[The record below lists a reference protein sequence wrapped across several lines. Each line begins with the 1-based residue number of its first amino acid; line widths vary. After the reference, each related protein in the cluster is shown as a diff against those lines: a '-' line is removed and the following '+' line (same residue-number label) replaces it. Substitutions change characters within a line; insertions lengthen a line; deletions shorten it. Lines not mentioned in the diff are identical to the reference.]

1 MATVIKDIVTWLKQ
15 WFYDEGE
22 VDTLIGGLQTQ
33 INNKADTSTVNSL
46 STTVSGKADA
56 THTHGNISSDG
67 KIGTSSGKIV
77 TTGTGGVLQASDSI
91 TKSLISDF
99 PTSMTPTAHTHYD
112 SDIDISAPNDLTNI
126 ASLSGVSTSNI
137 DTQNKLNDC
146 IDLAFAQVSSIKALE
161 VVSTLPSA
169 SASTMGMLYIINEDS
184 KINFYFTV
192 DRGETYNPRYL
203 WEKMDT
209 DILDELVV
217 NWTDVNGRPT
227 KTSDFTNDGS
237 SSSDSLVY
245 VETSATSGLLKS
257 DGTVDTT
264 TYLSSLPSHTH
275 GQVTND
281 GKITSSA
288 VTVASGDNIII
299 TDASDSSKIKRV
311 ANLLASHIKDSNAH
325 TNIGSSANATQ
336 QTINTSIDTAL
347 GNKISTSATS
357 GLVKNDGSIDTS
369 TYLTS
374 HQDITGKADKTGA
387 LGTTITLVDKGETNE
402 GCIIFNTIS

>member
-99 PTSMTPTAHTHYD
+99 PTSMTPTAHNQASSTITE
-112 SDIDISAPNDLTNI
+112 SSALSNLGTSANDTQHTIND
-126 ASLSGVSTSNI
+126 AI
-137 DTQNKLNDC
+137 DTKIGQL
-146 IDLAFAQVSSIKALE
+146 SSINAL
-161 VVSTLPSA
+161 VFVSTLPTA
-169 SASTMGMLYIINEDS
+169 SASTMGKLYVVNEDN
-184 KINFYFTV
+184 KINFYYTEAINGGQLFEWR
-192 DRGETYNPRYL
+192 D
-203 WEKMDT
+203 MDT

-217 NWTDVNGRPT
+217 NWTDVQGKPT

-245 VETSATSGLLKS
+245 VETSATSGLLKN

-325 TNIGSSANATQ
+325 SNIGSSASATQ

-347 GNKISTSATS
+347 GTKISKSQTS
-357 GLVKNDGSIDTS
+357 GLVKNDGSIDTN

-374 HQDITGKADKTGA
+374 HQDISGKADKTGA

>member
-99 PTSMTPTAHTHYD
+99 PTSMTPTAHNQASSTITE
-112 SDIDISAPNDLTNI
+112 SSALSNLGTSANATQHTIND
-126 ASLSGVSTSNI
+126 AI
-137 DTQNKLNDC
+137 DTKIGQL
-146 IDLAFAQVSSIKALE
+146 SSINAL
-161 VVSTLPSA
+161 VFVSTLPTA
-169 SASTMGMLYIINEDS
+169 SASTMGKLYVVNEDS
-184 KINFYFTV
+184 KINFYYTEAINGGQLFEW
-192 DRGETYNPRYL
+192 RE
-203 WEKMDT
+203 MDT

-217 NWTDVNGRPT
+217 NWTDVQGKPT

-245 VETSATSGLLKS
+245 VETSATSGLLKN

-325 TNIGSSANATQ
+325 TNIGSSASATQ

-347 GNKISTSATS
+347 GTKISKSQTS
-357 GLVKNDGSIDTS
+357 GLVKNDGSIDTN

-374 HQDITGKADKTGA
+374 HQDISGKADKTGA

>member
-99 PTSMTPTAHTHYD
+99 PTSMTPTAHNQASSTITE
-112 SDIDISAPNDLTNI
+112 SSALSNLGTSANATQHTIND
-126 ASLSGVSTSNI
+126 AI
-137 DTQNKLNDC
+137 DTKLGQ
-146 IDLAFAQVSSIKALE
+146 LSSIEAL
-161 VVSTLPSA
+161 VMVDTLPTA
-169 SASTMGMLYIINEDS
+169 TASTMGKLYVINENS
-184 KINFYFTV
+184 KINFYWTK
-192 DRGETYNPRYL
+192 RSGTSGSYTYA

-217 NWTDVNGRPT
+217 NWTDVQGKPT

-245 VETSATSGLLKS
+245 VETSATSGLLKN

-325 TNIGSSANATQ
+325 TNIGSSASATQ

-347 GNKISTSATS
+347 GNKISKSQTS
-357 GLVKNDGSIDTS
+357 GLVKNDGSIDTN

-374 HQDITGKADKTGA
+374 HQDISGKADKTGA

>member
-99 PTSMTPTAHTHYD
+99 PTSMTPTAHNQASSTITE
-112 SDIDISAPNDLTNI
+112 SSALSNLGTSANDTQHTIND
-126 ASLSGVSTSNI
+126 AI
-137 DTQNKLNDC
+137 DTKIGQL
-146 IDLAFAQVSSIKALE
+146 SSINAL
-161 VVSTLPSA
+161 VFVSTLPTA
-169 SASTMGMLYIINEDS
+169 SASTMGKLYVVNEDN
-184 KINFYFTV
+184 KINFYYTEAINGGQLFEWR
-192 DRGETYNPRYL
+192 D
-203 WEKMDT
+203 MDT

-217 NWTDVNGRPT
+217 NWSDVQGKPT

-245 VETSATSGLLKS
+245 VETSATSGLLKN